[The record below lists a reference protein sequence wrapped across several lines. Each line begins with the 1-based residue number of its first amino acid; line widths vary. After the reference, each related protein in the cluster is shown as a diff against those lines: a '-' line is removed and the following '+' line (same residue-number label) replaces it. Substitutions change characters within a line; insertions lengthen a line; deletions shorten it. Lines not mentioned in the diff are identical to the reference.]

1 MFSRSNLA
9 VHLQERSMKNW
20 VFFLWILQTA
30 FAAKLV
36 ELQLKTLDVD
46 DAGMDDSELSID
58 ICSKSNCCAFD
69 ILDYPYN
76 QFERGLIEGFTLGQL
91 QECQNFEVSDVGLD
105 VLKLDHSGSDGW
117 RGEYVRLLLDSG
129 LYYHCPINA
138 WLDDTSHL
146 YLECTI
152 GQQV

>member
-1 MFSRSNLA
+1 
-9 VHLQERSMKNW
+9 MKTLVFILW
-20 VFFLWILQTA
+20 VLHTA

-46 DAGMDDSELSID
+46 DAGMSTLGISID
-58 ICSKSNCCAFD
+58 ICSKANCCAFD
-69 ILDYPYN
+69 ILDYPYD

-91 QECQNFEVSDVGLD
+91 QECQNLEVSDVGLD
-105 VLKLDHSGSDGW
+105 VLKLDHTGSDGW